1 MKLSLPKALEALIG
15 PPEAL
20 AHLEQALTHPS
31 FANEHRRPG
40 QADYQRLEF
49 LGDSVLG
56 LGVSEAL
63 MLRYPDAREG
73 ELSVLR
79 ASIVSTEALA
89 AFAESVQLGDALL
102 LGRGADAA
110 RERDQ
115 PSVLADALE
124 AVIAAV
130 YLDLGFAEV
139 GRIIEEIV
147 VLGLASPRP
156 TRDPKSELQERVQS
170 RGAPSPKYRIVAT
183 AGPDHQRE
191 FVVEVDALGEMLGQG
206 RGRSKKSAEQAAA
219 RAGLERL
226 GAPTDE
232 ERGR

>member
-1 MKLSLPKALEALIG
+1 MRTLPSALEALIG
-15 PPEAL
+15 PVEPL
-20 AHLEQALTHPS
+20 GHLEQALTHPS

-40 QADYQRLEF
+40 QGDYQRLEF

-63 MLRYPDAREG
+63 MARFPDAREG

-89 AFAESVQLGDALL
+89 AFAETIALGEALL

-110 RERDQ
+110 REREQ

-130 YLDLGFAEV
+130 YLDRGFIEV
-139 GRIIEEIV
+139 RRIVEQIV

-156 TRDPKSELQERVQS
+156 VRDPKSELQERVQS
-170 RGAPSPKYRIVAT
+170 RGSPSPKYRLVST

-191 FVVEVDALGEMLGQG
+191 FVVEVDALGEVLGQG

-219 RAGLERL
+219 QAGLARL
-226 GAPTDE
+226 GAASE
-232 ERGR
+232 EAREP